1 MNVQKT
7 LTRFESVANEWLL
20 SLDSYSEEQ
29 FTKKPDADSWSIG
42 QVYHHLIAGT
52 NRFHLQHIAS
62 CLDGKGKNI
71 RGGKKFPGKFVF
83 LIGSFPDAK
92 IKVPPSD
99 AYTPK
104 QPAGIADMRF
114 ALTQL
119 IETMRETAGKIGS
132 ASKSIKLEHPAFGY
146 LNASE
151 WFSMIE
157 MHFRHHLRQKARLDK
172 FLGLLEKK

>member
-42 QVYHHLIAGT
+42 QVYNHLIAGT
-52 NRFHLQHIAS
+52 NRFHMQHIAS

-83 LIGSFPDAK
+83 LIGSFPDTK

-104 QPAGIADMRF
+104 QPAGIADMRSG
-114 ALTQL
+114 LIQL
-119 IETMRETAGKIGS
+119 IEKMRATAAKIGA
-132 ASKSIKLEHPAFGY
+132 ASNSMKTEHPAFGY
-146 LNASE
+146 LNAQE
-151 WFSMIE
+151 WFAMIE

-172 FLGLLEKK
+172 SLILDKK